1 LFLSQVH
8 ASAAKAAVDSVTRTL
23 ALEWGTKGIKVNG
36 VAPGPIRGTEGM
48 DKLAPVDMPEDVK
61 AREIAKTVPVGR
73 MGERKDIALACVYL
87 CSSAADFVSG
97 VALTCLTILVHVSA
111 RVAAVEEACWSR
123 ELIAATTPALLA
135 QWKPWQR
142 GSNVVAQDQALV
154 RQTSLLFCCSLLF
167 GKEYIVWL

>member
-1 LFLSQVH
+1 M
-8 ASAAKAAVDSVTRTL
+8 TRTL
-23 ALEWGTKGIKVNG
+23 ALEWGKKGIKVNG

-111 RVAAVEEACWSR
+111 QM
-123 ELIAATTPALLA
+123 LLMFL
-135 QWKPWQR
+135 QGLQP
-142 GSNVVAQDQALV
+142 
-154 RQTSLLFCCSLLF
+154 
-167 GKEYIVWL
+167 